1 MAVALLPTFGRPPGG
16 IPGGL
21 AGRLMQAHLMSATSW
36 AFMMRPAVPQEPHRR
51 LGYHTGFT
59 LGCITAGSVATF
71 AGYLGAAGLPHP
83 LALGLLFLNAAFFM
97 VLLAD
102 SRSGQALLAVGLG
115 AVLCIPA
122 HAVLPEASLLIAGM
136 AGGSIAFVLGGRL
149 RRAP

>member
-59 LGCITAGSVATF
+59 LGCITAGSVAPF
-71 AGYLGAAGLPHP
+71 AGSFGAAGLPHP
-83 LALGLLFLNAAFFM
+83 LALGLPFLNAPFFM
-97 VLLAD
+97 VLAAV
-102 SRSGQALLAVGLG
+102 SPRRQAGLG
-115 AVLCIPA
+115 GGPG
-122 HAVLPEASLLIAGM
+122 AG
-136 AGGSIAFVLGGRL
+136 VC
-149 RRAP
+149 

>member
-1 MAVALLPTFGRPPGG
+1 
-16 IPGGL
+16 
-21 AGRLMQAHLMSATSW
+21 MQALLMSATSW

-102 SRSGQALLAVGLG
+102 SRSGQALLAAGPG
-115 AVLCIPA
+115 AVLCIPG
-122 HAVLPEASLLIAGM
+122 HEVLPERSAEPTSELQ
-136 AGGSIAFVLGGRL
+136 SRK
-149 RRAP
+149 

>member
-1 MAVALLPTFGRPPGG
+1 
-16 IPGGL
+16 
-21 AGRLMQAHLMSATSW
+21 MQALLMSATSW

-102 SRSGQALLAVGLG
+102 SRSGHAHIGRASCRDRVGLY
-115 AVLCIPA
+115 V
-122 HAVLPEASLLIAGM
+122 
-136 AGGSIAFVLGGRL
+136 
-149 RRAP
+149 